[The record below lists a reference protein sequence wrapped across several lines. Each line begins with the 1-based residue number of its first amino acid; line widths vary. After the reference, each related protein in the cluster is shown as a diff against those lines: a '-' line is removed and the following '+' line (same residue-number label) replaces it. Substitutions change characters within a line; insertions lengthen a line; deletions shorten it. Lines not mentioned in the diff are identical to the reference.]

1 MDSRF
6 CNGLSDLRQSFRCS
20 PARIWGLQQV
30 ACFGTETGSVAAC
43 LPVCDTLSLV
53 PCAQAC
59 PPPFPVLTQRPESQP
74 RVRPCTDS
82 PVRPH
87 VLLAVTGF
95 SRAAGCPTAPKAA
108 PACSPGLVPSQAR
121 AWLATKRRFE
131 SQVIT
136 APTYTVPGTV
146 CVCLRGC
153 SLSLGTEKQAGG
165 GGGALGQKQLQG
177 RPQAGGFGSL
187 GSRAKG
193 PWRQNGG
200 ETQTSCCCPPLPW
213 LRVSRDPQGS
223 GDRPVGEEGGVR

>member
-1 MDSRF
+1 MSFRIVDSRF

-165 GGGALGQKQLQG
+165 GGGG
-177 RPQAGGFGSL
+177 R
-187 GSRAKG
+187 
-193 PWRQNGG
+193 
-200 ETQTSCCCPPLPW
+200 
-213 LRVSRDPQGS
+213 
-223 GDRPVGEEGGVR
+223 